1 MLGSDV
7 VYFNYQLIQIQ
18 QLLIVAFL
26 VSAWDLCGCLVRL
39 KYAQVL
45 VWGT

>member
-7 VYFNYQLIQIQ
+7 VYLRYQLIQIQ

-26 VSAWDLCGCLVRL
+26 VSAWDLCCCLVML
-39 KYAQVL
+39 TYVQVL
-45 VWGT
+45 VWGI

>member
-7 VYFNYQLIQIQ
+7 LYLSYQLILIQ
-18 QLLIVAFL
+18 QLLILIFL
-26 VSAWDLCGCLVRL
+26 VSAWDLCCCLVRL

-45 VWGT
+45 VWGI